1 MRMRF
6 KPYARAELMASDFH
20 VHEPLTHAGGWHQ
33 LYARSQ
39 QPFILELGCGKGG
52 FISQLACAHPENNY
66 LGIDIT
72 DKVLILAKRKI
83 EAAYAAAGRPVDNV
97 KIMSTD
103 IERIRGVI
111 APEDTVQRIYINF
124 CNPWSK
130 NASSNKH
137 RLTYPRQLIQYRDF
151 LADGGEIY
159 FKTDDDDLFRDSLE
173 YFPASGYEILWTTYD
188 LHKDEPAWNI
198 RTEHEGM
205 FTEIGIPIK
214 ALIARKKP
222 GADTVTWV
230 EPKVLKRMAA
240 EAAAQQDAEVS
251 ENG

>member
-33 LYARSQ
+33 LYARPQ

-137 RLTYPRQLIQYRDF
+137 RLTYPRQLIRDF

-205 FTEIGIPIK
+205 FTEMGIPIK

>member
-33 LYARSQ
+33 LYARPQ

-83 EAAYAAAGRPVDNV
+83 EAAYAAVGRPVDNV

-130 NASSNKH
+130 NTSSNKH

-205 FTEIGIPIK
+205 FTEMGIPIK